1 MFSLFRLLFNLNYWR
16 RLFGKATWTDVGM
29 SLRRAHKDR
38 RARKHLLAFSFLLL
52 APVLCIAYLWWLIGS
67 GAIYFV
73 PFLIPI
79 YWLMQRG
86 YKKQDKA
93 SLRITP
99 GPPPLRRELSK
110 EELAE
115 VRSHLATL
123 ALVFAVFLDR
133 AASEAFLKQNEVPEG
148 REVVSRRV
156 HLELLKTIG
165 AWDRLAQVDRDAMID
180 ADGKWEWPRIHH
192 AAMVVEPLR
201 LLRWILRVDFYL
213 PLVGQQLEI
222 ESKMAHELV
231 YAPDKVLKGDEL
243 ATVTMLETGRDSA
256 RHFVMRC
263 VAELISRGCEEAKTE
278 EIKQWAT
285 KTASS
290 LSGDQ
295 NADFLLGGKLVSEAP
310 EDQVRW
316 AMSLSRTRAEFL
328 QWSIGVLEGSV
339 VPSAEF
345 AAVSDAPA

>member
-16 RLFGKATWTDVGM
+16 RLFGKATWNDVGL
-29 SLRRAHKDR
+29 SLRRVHKDR
-38 RARKHLLAFSFLLL
+38 RARKHLLAFSILLL
-52 APVLCIAYLWWLIGS
+52 APLLCIAYLWWLIGS

-79 YWLMQRG
+79 FWLMQRG
-86 YKKQDKA
+86 YKQQDKA
-93 SLRITP
+93 SLRVTP
-99 GPPPLRRELSK
+99 GPSPERRELSK
-110 EELAE
+110 EELSQ
-115 VRSHLATL
+115 VRSYFATL

-133 AASEAFLKQNEVPEG
+133 ASSEAFLKQNEVPEG
-148 REVVSRRV
+148 REVVSRRT

-165 AWDRLAQVDRDAMID
+165 AWDRLAQADRDAMID
-180 ADGKWEWPRIHH
+180 ADGKWEWPKIHR
-192 AAMVVEPLR
+192 AAMAVEPLR

-222 ESKMAHELV
+222 ENKLAHELV
-231 YAPDKVLKGDEL
+231 HTPDKVLKGGEL
-243 ATVTMLETGRDSA
+243 ATVAMLETGRDSA

-263 VAELISRGCEEAKTE
+263 VAELISRGCEEAKTD

-285 KTASS
+285 KTAAS

-310 EDQVRW
+310 EDHVRW

-328 QWSIGVLEGSV
+328 QWAIGVLDGSV
-339 VPSAEF
+339 APSTEF
-345 AAVSDAPA
+345 AAISDAPA